1 MRYVIVPYKIGSQST
16 KRIQD
21 GIKAA
26 GHRCVRVRPD
36 STTYR
41 PRPTDRIIYY
51 GGSTAN
57 FQSNCVIN
65 PVRTLANNKLT
76 TLQRLQEVGLSTIE
90 WTSDKETAISWYFQ
104 NIPFLVRSTLSGHS
118 GQGIVVFDK
127 KPEDYEKFSGDIP
140 QAPLYTK
147 YLKKTYECRVHVFN
161 GRVID
166 AQIKRKKTTD
176 IPENQEANSIIRNI
190 HTGWVYCRED
200 FTLPPAAAE
209 LSIEAVNAVN
219 LNFGAV
225 DLIYNKYYNKFY
237 ILEINTAPG
246 LDGTTLNNY
255 VQAFLSI

>member
-1 MRYVIVPYKIGSQST
+1 MKYVIIPYKIGSQSA
-16 KRIQD
+16 KRIQES
-21 GIKAA
+21 IQAA

-36 STTYR
+36 SQTYR

-57 FQSNCVIN
+57 FQSNYVIN

-76 TLQRLQEVGLSTIE
+76 TLQRLQEVGLSTVE
-90 WTSDKETAISWYFQ
+90 WTTHKDVANDWINQREKVVA
-104 NIPFLVRSTLSGHS
+104 RATLSGHS
-118 GQGIVVFDK
+118 GMGITICDNLDTPLPNV
-127 KPEDYEKFSGDIP
+127 
-140 QAPLYTK
+140 PLYTK
-147 YLKKTYECRVHVFN
+147 YIKKTYECRVHVFR

-176 IPENQEANSIIRNI
+176 IPEDQTANPLIRNI

-200 FTLPPAAAE
+200 FTLPEEAAN
-209 LSIEAVNAVN
+209 LSIQAVNTVN
-219 LNFGAV
+219 LDFGAV